1 MGLDI
6 VELVLECEKE
16 FDVKLEDWRLER
28 MKTVGDLF
36 ELICEQLQLPWG
48 PDVPRP
54 VGRTLMPRLGMS
66 KEAWDRD
73 AVWAKL
79 VQIVTDQL
87 QVGADEVRYFASFQ
101 NDLGAD

>member
-1 MGLDI
+1 MGLDV

-16 FDVKLEDWRLER
+16 FDVKLEDWRLGQMR
-28 MKTVGDLF
+28 TVGDLF

-54 VGRTLMPRLGMS
+54 VGRTLIPRLSMP
-66 KEAWDRD
+66 KEGWDRET
-73 AVWAKL
+73 VWTKL

-87 QVGADEVRYFASFQ
+87 QVDSNEVKYFASFSD
-101 NDLGAD
+101 DLKAD

>member
-28 MKTVGDLF
+28 MQTVGDLF

-48 PDVPRP
+48 PDAPRPP
-54 VGRTLMPRLGMS
+54 VGRTLIPRS
-66 KEAWDRD
+66 SAPKEGWDRD
-73 AVWAKL
+73 AVWTKL
-79 VQIVTDQL
+79 VQVVTDQL
-87 QVGADEVRYFASFQ
+87 AVEPDEVKYFAS
-101 NDLGAD
+101 

>member
-1 MGLDI
+1 MGLDV

-54 VGRTLMPRLGMS
+54 VGRTLIPRLGTS
-66 KEAWDRD
+66 KEGWDRE
-73 AVWAKL
+73 AVWSKL

-87 QVGADEVRYFASFQ
+87 QVESNEVKYFASF
-101 NDLGAD
+101 NDDLRAD